1 MKAYFEAPVEGA
13 MINDLFDD
21 HPWPDTERDERDAVR
36 TIRETLDELR
46 AQYQGLFSEI
56 GVGASDEAVGV
67 G

>member
-1 MKAYFEAPVEGA
+1 
-13 MINDLFDD
+13 MISDLFDD

>member
-1 MKAYFEAPVEGA
+1 M
-13 MINDLFDD
+13 MSDLFDD
-21 HPWPDTERDERDAVR
+21 PSWPEAERDQCDAVR

-56 GVGASDEAVGV
+56 GVGASEEAVGV